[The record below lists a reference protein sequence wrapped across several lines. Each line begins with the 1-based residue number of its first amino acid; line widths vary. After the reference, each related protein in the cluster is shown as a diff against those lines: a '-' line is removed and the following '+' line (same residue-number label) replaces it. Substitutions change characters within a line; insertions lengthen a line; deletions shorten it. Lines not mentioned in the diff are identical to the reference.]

1 MIIPIIVLDE
11 MKFYFNLRKL
21 NRKASLI
28 VENFEISKKPVWIV
42 RIDNL
47 YLFDLSKEFLKNFI
61 IRFRKT
67 NS

>member
-1 MIIPIIVLDE
+1 

-21 NRKASLI
+21 NRKVSLI
-28 VENFEISKKPVWIV
+28 VENFKKSKKPAWIV
-42 RIDNL
+42 RIVYL
-47 YLFDLSKEFLKNFI
+47 YLFDLSKEFFIFI

>member
-21 NRKASLI
+21 NRKVSLI
-28 VENFEISKKPVWIV
+28 VENFKKSKKPAWIV
-42 RIDNL
+42 RIVYL
-47 YLFDLSKEFLKNFI
+47 YLFDLSKVFLYFI